1 MPILPPTLVAKL
13 DPLIR
18 RLASIHD
25 GEVVATARAI
35 ERRLRAERFDLNDL
49 AETVRRQAPPL
60 APQQP
65 QPAWREMRSFCLQ
78 HRSRLSAREL
88 RHRPRQVARQSHRQA
103 IQLAQRDPRAAECL
117 NSCRMPRAGRDA
129 GNIRKPQRLK
139 GSPHG

>member
-35 ERRLRAERFDLNDL
+35 ERRLRAARFDLNDL
-49 AETVRRQAPPL
+49 AETVRQQAPPL
-60 APQQP
+60 ASQEP
-65 QPAWREMRSFCLQ
+65 QPAWREMRSFCLR

-88 RHRPRQVARQSHRQA
+88 EFVIDLGKWRGSLTDKQFNWLSAIHARLST
-103 IQLAQRDPRAAECL
+103 
-117 NSCRMPRAGRDA
+117 
-129 GNIRKPQRLK
+129 
-139 GSPHG
+139 

>member
-88 RHRPRQVARQSHRQA
+88 EFVTDLGRWRGSLTDKQFNWLSAIHARLSA
-103 IQLAQRDPRAAECL
+103 
-117 NSCRMPRAGRDA
+117 
-129 GNIRKPQRLK
+129 
-139 GSPHG
+139 

>member
-1 MPILPPTLVAKL
+1 M
-13 DPLIR
+13 
-18 RLASIHD
+18 D

-65 QPAWREMRSFCLQ
+65 QPAWREMRSFCLR

-88 RHRPRQVARQSHRQA
+88 EFVIDLGKWRGSLTDKQFNWLSAIHARLST
-103 IQLAQRDPRAAECL
+103 
-117 NSCRMPRAGRDA
+117 
-129 GNIRKPQRLK
+129 
-139 GSPHG
+139 